1 MDREF
6 WFLEQ
11 ESEHQ
16 QPRVDKKKV
25 IQDIAKIWLM
35 ELQNFQ
41 IQIEIEKAQNYDL
54 WKKVLRLFYTS
65 C

>member
-16 QPRVDKKKV
+16 QPQVDKKKV

>member
-16 QPRVDKKKV
+16 QPQVDKKKV
-25 IQDIAKIWLM
+25 IQDIAKIWLK